1 MKKFQ
6 DVINEAKPSLV
17 LFIREGEQHDPDL
30 VKAEEELKAKYGDRV
45 NFLRVDSSYDHIVNK
60 LHNLTTYPTW
70 ILFKEGQEL
79 MRETGKKTA
88 AHLSEMVERG
98 F

>member
-1 MKKFQ
+1 MKNFQ
-6 DVINEAKPSLV
+6 EVINEAKPSV
-17 LFIREGEQHDPDL
+17 ALFIREGEQHDADL
-30 VKAEEELKAKYGDRV
+30 KKVEEELKEKYAGKV

-70 ILFKEGQEL
+70 ILFKEGNEL
-79 MRETGKKTA
+79 MRESGKKTA
-88 AHLSEMVERG
+88 TEISKMIDRA